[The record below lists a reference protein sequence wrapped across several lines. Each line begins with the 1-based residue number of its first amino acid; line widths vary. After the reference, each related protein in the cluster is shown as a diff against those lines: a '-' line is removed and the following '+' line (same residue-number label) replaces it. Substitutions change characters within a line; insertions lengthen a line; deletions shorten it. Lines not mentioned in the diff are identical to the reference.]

1 MAGGNGS
8 GDGFEIVAERPI
20 PDVYTD
26 SVRFQITAYGVTIEL
41 GQLQPHGTGSAARPA
56 HIPRLR
62 VHMSPQ
68 HAKVFG
74 RILVKNMHAYE
85 ENVGKLNIP
94 REILEELGILEEG
107 DV

>member
-1 MAGGNGS
+1 
-8 GDGFEIVAERPI
+8 
-20 PDVYTD
+20 
-26 SVRFQITAYGVTIEL
+26 
-41 GQLQPHGTGSAARPA
+41 
-56 HIPRLR
+56 
-62 VHMSPQ
+62 MSPQ